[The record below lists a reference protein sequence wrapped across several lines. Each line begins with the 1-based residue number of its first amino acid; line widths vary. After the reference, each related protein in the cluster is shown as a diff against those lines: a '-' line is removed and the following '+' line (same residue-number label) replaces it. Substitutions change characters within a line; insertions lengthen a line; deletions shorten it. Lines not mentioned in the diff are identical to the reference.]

1 MEKHLNQNNNE
12 SHIALLG
19 TPDQAL
25 RELHSQEAMAALDGK
40 GPTDPAQY
48 KSLRDRY
55 LSTYG
60 AYTPITTAEQAREYM
75 QNERSFSQEDPKGN
89 LKRVE

>member
-25 RELHSQEAMAALDGK
+25 REIHSQEAIVALG
-40 GPTDPAQY
+40 GELPDPEQF

-60 AYTPITTAEQAREYM
+60 AYPVITTPEQARNFM
-75 QNERSFSQEDPKGN
+75 QNERSFSQDDPKGN
-89 LKRVE
+89 LKRVA